1 MHKARTAGS
10 QTGST
15 VQATSVGLISQIANA
30 VQPRLT
36 HLLLHLSGY
45 RDPIVPWVNYYYVH
59 KDDKSRR
66 NGPARA
72 AALVRAML
80 YFRRMVETGV
90 LEPEMVK
97 TTPIDSSTYDFLFN
111 TSRYPSKPE
120 DHARKFDPK
129 KNNHIVVVRKGKF
142 YEFEVLNKQG
152 EFMSEKDLQRCVHD
166 SRPADDRN

>member
-1 MHKARTAGS
+1 M
-10 QTGST
+10 
-15 VQATSVGLISQIANA
+15 
-30 VQPRLT
+30 
-36 HLLLHLSGY
+36 
-45 RDPIVPWVNYYYVH
+45 PWVNYYYVH

-97 TTPIDSSTYDFLFN
+97 TTPLDSSTYDFLFN
-111 TSRYPSKPE
+111 TARYPSKPE

-142 YEFEVLNKQG
+142 YEFEVVNKQG
-152 EFMSEKDLQRCVHD
+152 EFMSEKDLQRCARTSD
-166 SRPADDRN
+166 PASDQN